1 MSRFWEIIF
10 CVILLFSPPCLLS
23 NLKHS
28 LPLTAFKTVLSH
40 LKRGVYA
47 HVYTSF
53 LSFCVFCSFL
63 AYLHSRLISLTPF
76 YFILFCLSLIKAIE
90 LTYFW
95 FILFYFLLVRQAS
108 SSTSPFSRSL
118 SYELHELKKKRKL
131 ADRRAYK
138 QQCNLARNLTKT

>member
-1 MSRFWEIIF
+1 MF
-10 CVILLFSPPCLLS
+10 ILHFF
-23 NLKHS
+23 HFM
-28 LPLTAFKTVLSH
+28 AF
-40 LKRGVYA
+40 
-47 HVYTSF
+47 
-53 LSFCVFCSFL
+53 SFL

-95 FILFYFLLVRQAS
+95 FIFFIFFLLVRQAS

-138 QQCNLARNLTKT
+138 QQCNLARNLTKTKGNP